1 MHETRGHFCVSSEC
15 TANLGVSFLCIKRM
29 YIKQMY
35 MEQMYMERM
44 YMERI
49 VYLLPNMIELSPID
63 YSVLDLLYIY
73 SNDVLYK
80 YLHHMYS
87 NDMQETRAHWR
98 VYAS

>member
-1 MHETRGHFCVSSEC
+1 
-15 TANLGVSFLCIKRM
+15 
-29 YIKQMY
+29 

-73 SNDVLYK
+73 SNDM
-80 YLHHMYS
+80 H
-87 NDMQETRAHWR
+87 ETRTHWR
-98 VYAS
+98 VYKSYFV